1 MRNIL
6 PATEDRAI
14 QLIAS
19 ITSYLRETCPEDPDD
34 CSRRILRQIEN
45 AEFVEAVLE
54 QYKKELHSCDIT
66 IAELRLEVEKLNKVK
81 KLVNS

>member
-1 MRNIL
+1 ML
-6 PATEDRAI
+6 PATEDRAA

-34 CSRRILRQIEN
+34 CDRRALRQIEN
-45 AEFVEAVLE
+45 AEFIGSILE
-54 QYKKELHSCDIT
+54 QYKKELRNCDIT
-66 IAELRLEVEKLNKVK
+66 IAELRLEVDKLNKVK